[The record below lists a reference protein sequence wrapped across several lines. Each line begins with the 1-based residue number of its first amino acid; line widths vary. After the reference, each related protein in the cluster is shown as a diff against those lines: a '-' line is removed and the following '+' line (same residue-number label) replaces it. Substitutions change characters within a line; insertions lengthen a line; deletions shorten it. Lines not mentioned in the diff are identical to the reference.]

1 MCNYLW
7 QLTIKYRSNTWMQ
20 VPQFLFEWLGTWC
33 FLMAGQDERRVFTNA
48 EKKHVSMASSNPTKT
63 CVNSESYPTTSSPFP
78 FPRQDGFTQPY
89 LGCLSIRRLYMIWM
103 KKNQSKSTIQWNVV
117 WVEPYTVK
125 RLHCNPENL
134 CICHLQWRDTSLMGA
149 FSVVMRVSHE

>member
-1 MCNYLW
+1 MNASS
-7 QLTIKYRSNTWMQ
+7 TISFRVVRDMM
-20 VPQFLFEWLGTWC
+20 LFNGRTRW
-33 FLMAGQDERRVFTNA
+33 
-48 EKKHVSMASSNPTKT
+48 EKSFHKCREETDVSMASSNPTKT